1 MVELVEIL
9 KVFKNLFLNCKFSLK
24 STRFVEEL
32 SLVYAAIKLKDIYA
46 KSLMQQ
52 LNLLYDRSSIF
63 FKKRKEKE

>member
-32 SLVYAAIKLKDIYA
+32 SLVYVDIKLKEYMPRALWLIVITIIL
-46 KSLMQQ
+46 SG
-52 LNLLYDRSSIF
+52 N
-63 FKKRKEKE
+63 